1 MPDYVRSH
9 ELRSVTAGANLVSGD
24 VVLTSDRMVG
34 YVEAQRG
41 IANTE
46 VGFVRVRGVVRF
58 TKASSSEVIA
68 AGDRIQYNTTTKLVS
83 RLQTPATRPRARLS
97 SALRWQPPET
107 VSPRLTSI
115 STAPAK
121 HDR

>member
-83 RLQTPATRPRARLS
+83 AFRHRQPGLGLDCRRPCGGS
-97 SALRWQPPET
+97 LRK
-107 VSPRLTSI
+107 RC
-115 STAPAK
+115 
-121 HDR
+121 HHG